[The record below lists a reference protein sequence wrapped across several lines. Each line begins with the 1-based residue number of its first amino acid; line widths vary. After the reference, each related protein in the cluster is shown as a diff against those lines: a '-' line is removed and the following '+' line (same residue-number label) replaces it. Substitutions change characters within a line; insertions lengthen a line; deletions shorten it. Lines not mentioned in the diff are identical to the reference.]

1 MPIRIWRSVLAL
13 GLLLS
18 ATAAA
23 ENNKKN
29 ELEAVRD
36 EIAGV
41 QADLSAREKDR
52 ETLQKQLRDISLE
65 ISENQK
71 KLRQLE
77 QQIAIQDA
85 RIEELQSQQDTATE
99 QQQAELEALYEQLR
113 AAYINAQPGYLKM
126 LLNQQSPT
134 ELMRFNEYYRYFH
147 AARRQQIEA
156 INDKLAAISEEQ
168 KALYQAQK
176 KLDELYQSQ
185 QETQQQL
192 KSRTSAREQTMAQLN
207 QQIQSQRERL
217 GDLQQQEKDL
227 QALIESLRRKAE
239 KTPPKSAPM
248 KPSQPFASLTGK
260 LPWPVEGRIIADYGS
275 SRNVGKLSWKGI
287 LINSKVGQDV
297 QATAGGNIVFSD
309 WMRGFGLLLI
319 IDHGDGYMTLYGN
332 NDSLLK
338 STGES
343 VQSGE
348 IVARS
353 GSQGVKQTAGVYFEI
368 RHQGQPADPKK
379 WLQ

>member
-1 MPIRIWRSVLAL
+1 MPIRIRRSVFAL
-13 GLLLS
+13 GLLL
-18 ATAAA
+18 TAPVAA
-23 ENNKKN
+23 EDDKKE

-41 QADLSAREKDR
+41 EADLSAREQDR
-52 ETLQKQLRDISLE
+52 ETLQEQLRDISLE

-71 KLRQLE
+71 KLRELK
-77 QQIAIQDA
+77 QQIAAQDA
-85 RIEELQSQQDTATE
+85 RIKELQSQQDSASE

-113 AAYINAQPGYLKM
+113 AAYINAQPGYLQM

-134 ELMRFNEYYRYFH
+134 ELTRFNEYYRYFH
-147 AARRQQIEA
+147 AARREQIDA
-156 INDKLAAISEEQ
+156 INEKLAAISEEQ

-176 KLDELYQSQ
+176 KLDDLYQNQ
-185 QETQQQL
+185 QATQQQL
-192 KSRTSAREQTMAQLN
+192 KSRTEARKQTIAQLN
-207 QQIQSQRERL
+207 EKIQSQRERL
-217 GDLQQQEKDL
+217 SNLQQQEKAL
-227 QALIESLRRKAE
+227 QALIESLRREAE
-239 KTPPKSAPM
+239 KKPPESAPV
-248 KPSQPFASLTGK
+248 KPSQPFASQTGE
-260 LPWPVEGRIIADYGS
+260 LRWPVKGRIIADYGS
-275 SRNVGKLSWKGI
+275 SRNVGKLSWRGI
-287 LINSKVGQDV
+287 LIQSEVGQDV

-338 STGES
+338 STGEP
-343 VQSGE
+343 VQAGE
-348 IVARS
+348 VIARS
-353 GSQGVKQTAGVYFEI
+353 GNQGVKQTAGVYFEI